1 VKERFL
7 LRGEEEMSTQRIG
20 TTEGMPGMKV
30 VPIISLAVVHNG
42 IVSLCG
48 MTADPIGDVKA

>member
-1 VKERFL
+1 
-7 LRGEEEMSTQRIG
+7 MSTQRIG
-20 TTEGMPGMKV
+20 TTEGMDIPGMKV